1 MNYIPGPND
10 EEIVSPADRMSSAV
24 YELIHANEQLVE
36 CQRITSAAYSSE
48 CAALNR
54 VNKAQAE
61 IDLLVR
67 LMRKNTPSGT
77 DWYKLTKGQS

>member
-1 MNYIPGPND
+1 MIDDGED
-10 EEIVSPADRMSSAV
+10 LVSPADRMSSAI
-24 YELIHANEQLVE
+24 YELIRATEQLVE
-36 CQRITSAAYSSE
+36 CQRITSSAYSSE

-67 LMRKNTPSGT
+67 LMKNSPPSGT